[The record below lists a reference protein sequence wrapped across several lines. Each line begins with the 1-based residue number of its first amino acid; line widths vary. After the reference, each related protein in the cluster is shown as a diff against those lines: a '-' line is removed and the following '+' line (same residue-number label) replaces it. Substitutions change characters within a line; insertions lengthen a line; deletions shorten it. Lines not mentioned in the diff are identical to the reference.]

1 MAAGTKPGYSP
12 SQEALLP
19 KEKPPT
25 YTLNWLMVKRLW
37 RITRIQLSST
47 ATPYPSAVLP
57 MVLLI
62 AVACG
67 TEVVVYFNGQIP
79 SKYYKVLVGKTESD
93 FYPLVGESLALVIAT
108 AACNAIVKFISGTY
122 QVRTRRLLS
131 HYVQVRYLQPQ
142 TLYPLVADNLVDNPD
157 QRITQ
162 DIDKFARASADLLR
176 ALIISP
182 ALIVYYSWQCWDVSG
197 AIGPLLVYFVFL
209 VGVAIT
215 RFLMTPVISLVY
227 AQEQQEGVYRFNHV
241 HLRAE
246 AQAIALQ
253 GGEHDEQLKINRS
266 LLSIV
271 YWQRNLVQRTF
282 WLDLATETWAYVGAI
297 LSYLIIS
304 IPIFTGT
311 YDDMDSASL
320 SELISRYSFLSMYLI
335 SVFSNIVQKAA
346 VFSELTGYVARIG
359 QLLETMEALNG
370 PTFDPAVGK
379 PRSGDQAAL
388 LSDISAPTTPTSITP
403 NFSPE
408 PLSPEAENLEV
419 QALGYTL
426 PSGRTLFHNLSF
438 TLVPGQNMLLNGPN
452 GSGKSSLAR
461 LLAGIWLPAAGVVTI
476 PASTTHRPGLM
487 VCPQLPYL
495 TQGTLHDQLVYP
507 NPYLTAANAY
517 EPSPTFVTRLW
528 YRYVGRWLPSTT
540 QDRHRQPDALE
551 NRSSTDSFLVA
562 SGGGT
567 ESSANSVQPS
577 TTSVPKGSSV
587 HVSHRPPDATS
598 RGSVGKDLVDC
609 FGKTLTNT
617 AILDL
622 LRTVGLDRI
631 ARTIDPSEFFTV
643 PQWEQLLSPGEQQRL
658 VFARL
663 FACRPQFAVIDEGTS
678 AMGSACA
685 QELYQHA
692 QDLGITLITISH
704 QTDLMRFHQR
714 QLTLYGDG
722 THTLTTLEPPS

>member
-1 MAAGTKPGYSP
+1 MAAATKPSGAP
-12 SQEALLP
+12 PPEALLP
-19 KEKPPT
+19 NEKPPT

-47 ATPYPSAVLP
+47 ATPYPSAMLP

-93 FYPLVGESLALVIAT
+93 FYPLIGESLGLVLAT

-142 TLYPLVADNLVDNPD
+142 TLYPLVAGRLADNPD

-182 ALIVYYSWQCWDVSG
+182 ALIVYYSWQCWEVSG
-197 AIGPLLVYFVFL
+197 AIGPLLVYLVFL
-209 VGVAIT
+209 VGVVIT

-246 AQAIALQ
+246 AEAIALQ
-253 GGEHDEQLKINRS
+253 GGEHDEHLKINRS

-320 SELISRYSFLSMYLI
+320 SELISRHSFLSMYLI

-359 QLLETMEALNG
+359 QLLETMDGLNG
-370 PTFDPAVGK
+370 PKFDSTMGK
-379 PRSGDQAAL
+379 SRSGDQTAL
-388 LSDISAPTTPTSITP
+388 LSDISAPTTPTSTTP
-403 NFSPE
+403 NTLPKST
-408 PLSPEAENLEV
+408 SSGSQSLEV
-419 QALGYTL
+419 QALGYML
-426 PSGRTLFHNLSF
+426 PTGRTLFHNLSF
-438 TLVPGQNMLLNGPN
+438 TLVPGQNLLVNGPN

-461 LLAGIWLPAAGVVTI
+461 LLAGIWVPSAGSITT

-507 NPYLTAANAY
+507 SPHLTTANAY

-528 YRYVGRWLPSTT
+528 HRCVGRWVKSNR
-540 QDRHRQPDALE
+540 QDHHRQLDAPE
-551 NRSSTDSFLVA
+551 HQCSTNSFLVA
-562 SGGGT
+562 SEGDT
-567 ESSANSVQPS
+567 ESSANSVKAP
-577 TTSVPKGSSV
+577 TAKGSSA
-587 HVSHRPPDATS
+587 HRVRQALGASSPDVVA
-598 RGSVGKDLVDC
+598 KDSADY
-609 FGKTLTNT
+609 FGKALTNT
-617 AILDL
+617 ALLDL

-631 ARTIDPSEFFTV
+631 ARTIDPNEYFTV
-643 PQWEQLLSPGEQQRL
+643 PQWEQMLSPGEQQRL

-663 FACRPQFAVIDEGTS
+663 FACRPRFAVIDEGTS
-678 AMGSACA
+678 AMDQVCA
-685 QELYQHA
+685 QALYQYA
-692 QDLGITLITISH
+692 QDLGVTLITISH
-704 QTDLMRFHQR
+704 QNDLVRFHQR
-714 QLTLYGDG
+714 RLTLHGDG
-722 THTLTTLEPPS
+722 THSLTSLEPLS